1 MIKATN
7 IAKLRAKTD
16 LPMMECKKALEEA
29 GGNESKAIELLK
41 KRGINRAA
49 KKAEREV
56 KTGVI
61 ESYVH
66 DQKIGVLVEVLAE
79 TDFVTR
85 NKDFQNFVH
94 DVALNIAAFDPKY
107 ISIEDV
113 PQEVIKKEKS
123 DLLSNDDLKGKPK
136 EIIDKIVDGKMK
148 NFYRQVCLLEQP
160 FVKDEKQT
168 INELLTALIAKIG
181 EKIVISRFVRY
192 QLGN

>member
-1 MIKATN
+1 MIKATD

-85 NKDFQNFVH
+85 NKDFQSFVH

-136 EIIDKIVDGKMK
+136 EIMDKIVDGRMK

>member
-1 MIKATN
+1 MIKASD

-29 GGNESKAIELLK
+29 GGDENKALELLK

-49 KKAEREV
+49 KKADREV

-79 TDFVTR
+79 TDFVTK
-85 NKDFQNFVH
+85 NKDFQTFVH
-94 DVALNIAAFDPKY
+94 DVALNIAAFGPKY
-107 ISIEDV
+107 ISIEEV
-113 PQEVIKKEKS
+113 PQETVKKEKS
-123 DLLSNDDLKGKPK
+123 DLLSNDDLKGKPQDIV
-136 EIIDKIVDGKMK
+136 EKIVEGRMK
-148 NFYRQVCLLEQP
+148 NFYQQVCLLEQP
-160 FVKDEKQT
+160 FVKDEKIT